1 MDKPLFTGR
10 QFPGMVRQGLRL
22 ARVVLVGLLSV
33 MVLAIASVYG
43 LSSARM
49 NKTYTFVD
57 TPLTIPNDA
66 ASIEHGRHLAVA
78 IAKCADCHT
87 TDFGGGQVFDAPPAR
102 LVAPNLTR
110 GAGGI
115 GARFSDAD
123 WVRVIRHGVGPNGKP
138 LLFMPSQ
145 VFASLSAS
153 DLADIIAYVKSVPPV
168 DRQLPPSAVKPLGR
182 LLLLAGQFPLLPA
195 EVIDHRAPPPIAPPP
210 GITTAYG
217 RYLVA
222 TGGCMHCH
230 GENLSGGPIVGAPP
244 NTPPAAN
251 LTPGGELAGWSDAD
265 IVRALRDGIRP
276 GGAPLNPLMPWR
288 STRLMTDDEIAA
300 VIRYLRSVPA
310 QADHTR

>member
-1 MDKPLFTGR
+1 
-10 QFPGMVRQGLRL
+10 MVRQGLRP
-22 ARVVLVGLLSV
+22 ARVVLIGLLSV
-33 MVLAIASVYG
+33 IVLAIASVYG

-49 NKTYTFVD
+49 NKTYSIVD
-57 TPLTIPNDA
+57 TPLAIPNDA
-66 ASIEHGRHLAVA
+66 ASLERGRHLAVA

-87 TDFGGGQVFDAPPAR
+87 ADLGGGQVFDAPPAR
-102 LVAPNLTR
+102 LIAPNLTS

-115 GARFSDAD
+115 GAQFSDAD
-123 WVRVIRHGVGPNGKP
+123 WVRAIRHGVGPNGKP

-153 DLADIIAYVKSVPPV
+153 DLADIVAYVKSVPPV
-168 DRQLPPSAVKPLGR
+168 DRQLPPSVVKPLGR

-195 EVIDHRAPPPIAPPP
+195 EVIDHGAPPPIAPPP
-210 GITTAYG
+210 GTTTAYG
-217 RYLVA
+217 HYLVA

-230 GENLSGGPIVGAPP
+230 GDNLSGGPIAGAPP

-265 IVRALRDGIRP
+265 IVRALREGVRP

-288 STRLMTDDEIAA
+288 FTRLMTDDEIAA
-300 VIRYLRSVPA
+300 VIGYLRSVPA
-310 QADHTR
+310 QAYHTR